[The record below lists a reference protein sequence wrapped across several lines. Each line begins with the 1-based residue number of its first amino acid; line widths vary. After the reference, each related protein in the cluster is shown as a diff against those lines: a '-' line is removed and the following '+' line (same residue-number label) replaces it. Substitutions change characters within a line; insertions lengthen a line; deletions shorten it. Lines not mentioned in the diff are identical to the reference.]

1 VIIDKGHVMDVKNM
15 DYESN
20 FFDLIID
27 KSTIDALLCSDDA
40 FFNTAQMMKV
50 KRFLH
55 LIIGMPKST

>member
-1 VIIDKGHVMDVKNM
+1 MDVKNM

-40 FFNTAQMMKV
+40 FYNTALMMKV
-50 KRFLH
+50 KRSLH
-55 LIIGMPKST
+55 LIIGMSKST